1 MFVQTENKNAFII
14 LGALTFI
21 FLSRVL
27 AQLIQYV
34 YPIDSLPAFDSWQS
48 GTLSYTWLL
57 FTQIMILTLQIS
69 VLVNMYKGT
78 YIFYQR
84 RGKAIYIFGII
95 YFGLSIVRLILGSV
109 LLNDHEFWGATIP
122 SIFHVFLVF
131 PNRNLIVSRF
141 YFFQR
146 CRHFKIPPVFHN
158 LQDI

>member
-1 MFVQTENKNAFII
+1 MKMTENKNAFII

-48 GTLSYTWLL
+48 GTLSYAWLL

-69 VLVNMYKGT
+69 VLVTMYKGT

-122 SIFHVFLVF
+122 SIFHVFLSAFFLV
-131 PNRNLIVSRF
+131 LGF
-141 YFFQR
+141 YELNNSKLKSK
-146 CRHFKIPPVFHN
+146 KISSN
-158 LQDI
+158 